1 VTLEFRNW
9 QKILGV
15 VGVVTS
21 TSSAFGSIVLLVLL
35 YSGRL
40 ASANYESFLTRQ
52 ETLLRVI
59 SLLILLSFM
68 AVLFA
73 LFDRSKRRIV
83 AVAIS
88 ILTAIPMS
96 FLFFITMMARF

>member
-1 VTLEFRNW
+1 MA
-9 QKILGV
+9 
-15 VGVVTS
+15 
-21 TSSAFGSIVLLVLL
+21 TSSALGSIVLLVLL

-40 ASANYESFLTRQ
+40 ASDDYESFLTHQ
-52 ETLLRVI
+52 ETTLRVI
-59 SLLILLSFM
+59 SHLILLSVV
-68 AVLFA
+68 AVFFA